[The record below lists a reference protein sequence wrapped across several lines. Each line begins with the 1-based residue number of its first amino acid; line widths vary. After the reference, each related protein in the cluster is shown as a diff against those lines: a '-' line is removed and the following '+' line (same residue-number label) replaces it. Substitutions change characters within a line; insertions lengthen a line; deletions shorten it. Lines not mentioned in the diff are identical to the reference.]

1 MLIKRIVSLLVVS
14 GLLLTILSCAG
25 KTPAAQKT
33 PMVLGASTALMNQY
47 FNNFQLLA
55 TYRGIGANF
64 ALTVGPGA
72 TAGSER
78 LYASYIYIGNTFEM
92 AAIDPAT
99 GEVRLYPNPIKGEY
113 GAHCMVAGPD
123 GNVYLG
129 TLPNAHLVKLDT
141 KAGKLID
148 LGRPSATEEY
158 IWDVAFGSDGKLYGA
173 TYPNAKLVRYDPTS
187 RVLDDLGRM
196 DPVENY
202 AHYLASSDAGFMYV
216 GIGMAKMNIAAYE
229 ITTGKY
235 REILPPQFQ
244 VSGNAMVYRGTD
256 GNVYGIS
263 GEQYFRLDHWIA
275 MPIAVKDA
283 APPMPKNKLYDGR
296 LLELRGH
303 TLVIKDPIHEQSIER
318 DIDYEGNELPVFR
331 IGFGPD
337 GFLYGS
343 SILPARLLRLDMTQ
357 LQFQELGELG
367 GGEVYSF
374 LEHEDKLLMAAYSSL
389 APLMVYDPVKP
400 FQKDPTAP
408 NPMLINFKDS
418 DENWRPLAFIN
429 GPGGKVFVGSIA
441 GYGKLGG
448 PLCMWNVQTS
458 TIDLYPNLIRDQS
471 VTTLAVWR
479 NLITGGTTIF
489 GGGGSHPTQ
498 KDAEIF
504 LWNPETRKLEFE
516 AIPVPGASSIYNLLT
531 APNGLVYG
539 IADRTMFIFDPAA
552 RIVTHNQ
559 ALPFPGKTIYNAM
572 ALGPDGR
579 IWGLAE
585 HPKAGIFTIDTTTN
599 KVTLIAHAP
608 RAITGGFAIRGNYL
622 YFVCGASLYRYILPG
637 KYIIQ

>member
-1 MLIKRIVSLLVVS
+1 
-14 GLLLTILSCAG
+14 LLLTILSCAG
-25 KTPAAQKT
+25 KTPAAQKA
-33 PMVLGASTALMNQY
+33 PMDLGASTALMNQY
-47 FNNFQLLA
+47 PDEFQLLA

-64 ALTVGPGA
+64 AFTVGPGP
-72 TAGSER
+72 TEDSER
-78 LYASYIYIGNTFEM
+78 LYASYIYLENTFEI
-92 AAIDPAT
+92 AAIDPET
-99 GEVRLYPNPIKGEY
+99 DEVKLFPNTIKGEY

-129 TLPNAHLVKLDT
+129 TLPGAHLVKLHT

-148 LGRPSATEEY
+148 LGRPSSTEEY
-158 IWDVAFGSDGKLYGA
+158 IWDVAFGPDGKLYGA

-202 AHYLASSDAGFMYV
+202 AHFLAGSDDGFMYV
-216 GIGMAKMNIAAYE
+216 GIGMAKMNIAAYQ
-229 ITTGKY
+229 ITTGEC

-244 VSGNAMVYRGTD
+244 VPGNAMVYRGTD
-256 GNVYGIS
+256 GNVYAVA
-263 GEQYFRLDHWIA
+263 GERYFRLDHWVA
-275 MPIAVKDA
+275 MPIALKDA
-283 APPMPKNKLYDGR
+283 APPIPKNKLHDGR
-296 LLELRGH
+296 LLDLQGH
-303 TLVIKDPIHEQSIER
+303 TLVIKDPIHAQSIEHR
-318 DIDYEGNELPVFR
+318 IDYEGNELPVFR

-343 SILPARLLRLDMTQ
+343 SILPARLLRMDMTRP
-357 LQFQELGELG
+357 QFQELAELG

-374 LEHEDKLLMAAYSSL
+374 LTHGDKLLMAAYSTP
-389 APLMVYDPVKP
+389 APLMVYDPGKP
-400 FQKDPTAP
+400 FRKDPPDP
-408 NPMLINFKDS
+408 NPLLVNFKDS
-418 DENWRPLAFIN
+418 DKNWRPLAFIN
-429 GPGGKVFVGSIA
+429 GPDGKVFIGSIS

-448 PLCMWNVQTS
+448 PLCMWNVQTG

-479 NLITGGTTIF
+479 NLIMGGSTIS

-516 AIPVPGASSIYNLLT
+516 AIPVPGASSIYNLLA

-539 IADRTMFIFDPAA
+539 IADRTMFIFDPDA
-552 RIVTHNQ
+552 RTVTHRQ
-559 ALPFPGKTIYNAM
+559 ALPFPGRTIENAM

-585 HPKAGIFTIDTTTN
+585 HPEAGIFTIDTTTN
-599 KVTLIAHAP
+599 KVTLIAHTP
-608 RAITGGFAIRGNYL
+608 RAITGGFAITGNYL
-622 YFVCGASLYRYILPG
+622 YFVCGASLYRYTLPE
-637 KYIIQ
+637 KY